1 MAFVFFDTETTGLH
15 KGFDQI
21 VHFAAIKTDENLD
34 EIDRFEVR
42 SRLNPNI
49 VPTPSALTING
60 LPVEQLLDK
69 ELPSHY
75 EMVRHLESRLRSWSP
90 SIFLGYNSIK
100 FDEEMLR
107 HALFQTLHP
116 AYLTSFHNNGRNDV
130 LSLALAADAIGQDA
144 ITVPQRDDGTP
155 IFRLAEL
162 AAANGI
168 SASNAHSAMSDTE
181 TTLSLCKQI
190 KQRCPDLWQR
200 FIRFSNKAAVSE
212 FIATEEGFLLTE
224 TFINQAY
231 HTPVVY
237 IGEDP
242 IPGNGRL
249 CVDLR
254 LDFEQIAALTMQE
267 LHSALSLKPCPVRKI
282 RTNTG
287 PTMTPLWEASASL
300 LEPLSI
306 DALEDRARRVAE
318 DDALKRRL
326 VDVYTNSREPFVE
339 PTHIEEKLHGTFL
352 SDEDNARASQF
363 HTIPWLNRFEIV
375 QTMEDE
381 RLREF
386 GTRLI
391 FFEARSC
398 LPKEIVN
405 RLDCETAERLID
417 PDGKPFSLVRCL
429 DEIEKLEA
437 AGIDDQHTSELL
449 DALRAYIIIRTTN
462 VSAFLETLGAPSSSG
477 RPNDG

>member
-21 VHFAAIKTDENLD
+21 VYFAAIRTDKDLS

-49 VPTPSALTING
+49 VPHPGALAING
-60 LPVEQLLDK
+60 LPIEQLLDK
-69 ELPSHY
+69 EQPSHY
-75 EMVRHLESRLRSWSP
+75 EMMQHLDAKLRSWSP
-90 SIFLGYNSIK
+90 AIFLGYNSIK

-116 AYLTSFHNNGRNDV
+116 AYLTSLHNNGRNDV
-130 LSLALAADAIGQDA
+130 LSLALAAHATGQDA
-144 ITVPQRDDGTP
+144 IKVPQRNDGTP

-168 SASNAHSAMSDTE
+168 SANNAHSAMSDTV

-200 FIRFSNKAAVSE
+200 FTRFSNKAAVSE
-212 FIATEEGFLLTE
+212 FIATEEGFILTE
-224 TFINQAY
+224 TFSNQAY

-242 IPGNGRL
+242 NPGNGRL
-249 CVDLR
+249 CIDLR
-254 LDFEQIAALTMQE
+254 LNFDEIASLTTQE
-267 LHSALSLKPCPVRKI
+267 LHSALSQKPCPVRKI
-282 RTNTG
+282 QTNTG
-287 PTMTPLWEASASL
+287 PTMTPLWEASAGML
-300 LEPLSI
+300 GSI
-306 DALEDRARRVAE
+306 GLDVLEDRAGKVGE

-326 VDVYTNSREPFVE
+326 VDVYRNSRKPFAE
-339 PTHIEEKLHGTFL
+339 PTYIEEKLHGTFL
-352 SDEDNARASQF
+352 NDEDTARARNF
-363 HTIPWLNRFEIV
+363 HTTPWLDRFEIV

-391 FFEARSC
+391 FFEARSR
-398 LPKEIVN
+398 LPKGVVD
-405 RLDCETAERLID
+405 RLDRQTAERLIS
-417 PDGKPFSLVRCL
+417 PDGQPMSLTRCL
-429 DEIEKLEA
+429 VEIDELITVNFNGQQTVEILNDFREYLVNRSSK
-437 AGIDDQHTSELL
+437 
-449 DALRAYIIIRTTN
+449 
-462 VSAFLETLGAPSSSG
+462 VSNYLETIS
-477 RPNDG
+477 

>member
-21 VHFAAIKTDENLD
+21 VHFAAIRTDKNLE

-49 VPTPSALTING
+49 VPHPGALAINC
-60 LPVEQLLDK
+60 LPIEQLLDK
-69 ELPSHY
+69 EQPSHY
-75 EMVRHLESRLRSWSP
+75 EMMQHLEAKLRSWSP

-116 AYLTSFHNNGRNDV
+116 AYLTSFHSNGRNDV
-130 LSLALAADAIGQDA
+130 LSLALAANATGQDA
-144 ITVPQRDDGTP
+144 IAVPQRDDGTP
-155 IFRLAEL
+155 IFRLVEL

-168 SASNAHSAMSDTE
+168 SANNAHSAMADTE

-200 FIRFSNKAAVSE
+200 FVRFSNKAAVSE

-224 TFINQAY
+224 TFSNQAY
-231 HTPVVY
+231 HTPVVF

-242 IPGNGRL
+242 NPGNGRL

-254 LDFEQIAALTMQE
+254 LNFDEIAALTTEE
-267 LHSALSLKPCPVRKI
+267 LHSALSRKPCPIRKI
-282 RTNTG
+282 QTNTG
-287 PTMTPLWEASASL
+287 PTMTPLWEASAGL
-300 LEPLSI
+300 LESIGI
-306 DALEDRARRVAE
+306 DALEGRARKIAE
-318 DDALKRRL
+318 DDTLKRRL
-326 VDVYTNSREPFVE
+326 VDIYTNSREPYVE
-339 PTHIEEKLHGTFL
+339 PTHIEEKLHGIFL
-352 SDEDNARASQF
+352 NDEDSARARQF
-363 HTIPWLNRFEIV
+363 HKTPWLERFEIV
-375 QTMEDE
+375 QSMEDE

-391 FFEARSC
+391 FFEARSL
-398 LPKEIVN
+398 LPKEVVN
-405 RLDCETAERLID
+405 RLDCETAERLIS
-417 PDGKPFSLVRCL
+417 PDGRPMSLVRCL
-429 DEIEKLEA
+429 DEIDMMKA
-437 AGIDDQHTSELL
+437 AGTNDQRTSELL
-449 DALRAYIIIRTTN
+449 GGFRNYIVNRMTK
-462 VSAFLETLGAPSSSG
+462 VSSFLETKAPPSSK
-477 RPNDG
+477 